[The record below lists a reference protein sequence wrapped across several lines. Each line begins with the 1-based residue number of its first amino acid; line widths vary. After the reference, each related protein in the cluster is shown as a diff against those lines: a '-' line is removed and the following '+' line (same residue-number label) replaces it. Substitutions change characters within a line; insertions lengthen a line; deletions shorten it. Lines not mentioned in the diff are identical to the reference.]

1 MKKEDKTKSQLTA
14 LLLIGLFFLHSPSFA
29 EIYQWED
36 EQGRVH
42 FGDELPEKNIKNSK
56 KHAPE
61 QAPVIIQGSGK
72 DNERNREQAST
83 WYEKRLQK
91 SRIEDAQKRRDDRS
105 NKAARKERGKKCE
118 RYKKY
123 LSDTQQQLRAHKRAG
138 VRPRVENKMKLR
150 IEQYERDVKY
160 YCS

>member
-1 MKKEDKTKSQLTA
+1 MNKPPTA
-14 LLLIGLFFLHSPSFA
+14 KLRLGAFLFLLVFLHIPTVA

-42 FGDELPEKNIKNSK
+42 FGDELPEKDIKNSK
-56 KHAPE
+56 KHITE
-61 QAPVIIQGSGK
+61 QTPVIIQGSEK
-72 DNERNREQAST
+72 DSERNRQQADS
-83 WYEKRLQK
+83 WYEKRLQQ
-91 SRIEDAQKRRDDRS
+91 SRVEDAQKRRDDRS
-105 NKAARKERGKKCE
+105 NKAARKERNRKCE

-150 IEQYERDVKY
+150 IEQYERDVGY
-160 YCS
+160 YCF

>member
-1 MKKEDKTKSQLTA
+1 MNKPPTVKSRLVCF
-14 LLLIGLFFLHSPSFA
+14 LLLLVFLHIPAAA

-42 FGDELPEKNIKNSK
+42 FGDALPEKDIKNSK
-56 KHAPE
+56 KHITE
-61 QAPVIIQGSGK
+61 QAPVVVKGSEK
-72 DNERNREQAST
+72 DSDRNRKQADS
-83 WYEKRLQK
+83 WYEKRLQQ
-91 SRIEDAQKRRDDRS
+91 SRVEDAQKRRDDRS
-105 NKAARKERGKKCE
+105 NKAARKARKKKCE

-138 VRPRVENKMKLR
+138 VRPRVEKKMRLR
-150 IEQYERDVKY
+150 IEQYERDVGY

>member
-1 MKKEDKTKSQLTA
+1 MNKFPVVKSRIARFLF
-14 LLLIGLFFLHSPSFA
+14 LLLFLHIPAIA

-42 FGDELPEKNIKNSK
+42 FGDELPENDIKNSK
-56 KHAPE
+56 KHITE
-61 QAPVIIQGSGK
+61 QTPVIIQGSEK
-72 DNERNREQAST
+72 DSERNRQQADS
-83 WYEKRLQK
+83 WYEKRLQQ
-91 SRIEDAQKRRDDRS
+91 SRVEDAQKRRDDTY
-105 NKAARKERGKKCE
+105 NKAARKERKKKCE

-150 IEQYERDVKY
+150 IEQYERDVEY